1 MAPDFFVKTKTKT
14 KTKNKTD
21 LLSALVYKAVP

>member
-1 MAPDFFVKTKTKT
+1 MEKHKSLGK

-21 LLSALVYKAVP
+21 LLLILHYIISFNSL